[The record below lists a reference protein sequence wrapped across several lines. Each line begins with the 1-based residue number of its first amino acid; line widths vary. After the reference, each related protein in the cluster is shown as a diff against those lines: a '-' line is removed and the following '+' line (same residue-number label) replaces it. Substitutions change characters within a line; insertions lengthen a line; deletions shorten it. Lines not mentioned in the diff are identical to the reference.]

1 MVYMEQKIHQAFKD
15 IIKLLIVPFTLLAVY
30 LVVLLIWAVLS
41 FPPAEEFV
49 KIMQNYFDVY
59 GLWIVIISAL
69 IEGFFILGQ
78 YFPGS
83 TIIFIGIIS
92 AGKNVVQAVEVVAV
106 VSFAFMIAYYGDYLV
121 GKYGWYKLFLKFGIK
136 ESLERAQRKISR
148 HLFKGIISSY
158 WEPDLA
164 TLAATAAGILQV
176 PTKRFLLYSTIG
188 VIIWLSFW
196 GTLVFILG
204 QAALQLMGVK
214 YILIMFVIWVIAII
228 IAHFIEKK
236 NEKN

>member
-1 MVYMEQKIHQAFKD
+1 MEKKDHQAFRE
-15 IIKLLIVPFTLLAVY
+15 IIKLLIVPFTLLSVY
-30 LVVLLIWAVLS
+30 LIVLLIWTTLN
-41 FPPAEEFV
+41 FPQAEEFV
-49 KIMQNYFDVY
+49 KIIQDYFNTY
-59 GLWIVIISAL
+59 GLWIVFTGAL

-92 AGKNVVQAVEVVAV
+92 AGKDAFRAVEIVAIICI
-106 VSFAFMIAYYGDYLV
+106 AFIIAYYGDYLV
-121 GKYGWYKLFLKFGIK
+121 GKYGWYKLFLKFGIR
-136 ESLERAQRKISR
+136 ESLERAQRKVSK

-176 PTKRFLLYSTIG
+176 PAKRFLIYSTIG
-188 VIIWLSFW
+188 VLIWLTFW
-196 GTLVFILG
+196 GTLVFMLG

-214 YILIMFVIWVIAII
+214 YILVMFVIWVIAII

-236 NEKN
+236 NERNSV